1 MSKHVVAAL
10 QIGSDP
16 KGKAATREKILSYE
30 EQIKAAG
37 ADLVV
42 MPEALLGSY
51 PKGEI
56 FGTYMG
62 YRLDEGR
69 DKFRDYFKN
78 AITDDGEESHALAE
92 LSART
97 GASLV
102 VGCIEQ
108 TPHALYCAAFFYDPE
123 KGLVAKHRKVM
134 PTAAERLIRGNG
146 DGSYL
151 PVVPSKAGNPGFSQ
165 HSERIFLKKFS
176 SG

>member
-56 FGTYMG
+56 FGTYI
-62 YRLDEGR
+62 LNFPAEG
-69 DKFRDYFKN
+69 
-78 AITDDGEESHALAE
+78 ALK
-92 LSART
+92 
-97 GASLV
+97 
-102 VGCIEQ
+102 
-108 TPHALYCAAFFYDPE
+108 P
-123 KGLVAKHRKVM
+123 
-134 PTAAERLIRGNG
+134 
-146 DGSYL
+146 
-151 PVVPSKAGNPGFSQ
+151 
-165 HSERIFLKKFS
+165 RI
-176 SG
+176 

>member
-1 MSKHVVAAL
+1 MGCQFYGENAMSKHVVAAL

-16 KGKAATREKILSYE
+16 KGKAATLEKILSYE

-69 DKFRDYFKN
+69 DKFRDYFKY
-78 AITDDGEESHALAE
+78 G
-92 LSART
+92 
-97 GASLV
+97 
-102 VGCIEQ
+102 VGIGV
-108 TPHALYCAAFFYDPE
+108 L
-123 KGLVAKHRKVM
+123 
-134 PTAAERLIRGNG
+134 
-146 DGSYL
+146 SYL
-151 PVVPSKAGNPGFSQ
+151 VILIMVPLLMG
-165 HSERIFLKKFS
+165 LTL
-176 SG
+176 